1 MQERQDFVAEMAKRH
16 PDVGMHFAALPSVQD
31 VHQFEQKACLPRHV
45 LSLHVP
51 SSRSL
56 ARPQVV
62 LRLRALQKE
71 HDDLVQ
77 ANQERV
83 KAATKSVDIA
93 TEGVASL
100 AENLRLKTVQQR
112 RNETQLADTVRQLAE
127 TPGSE
132 RLLAEV
138 RFACLLPRLPGPDS
152 PHHCARPK

>member
-1 MQERQDFVAEMAKRH
+1 M
-16 PDVGMHFAALPSVQD
+16 
-31 VHQFEQKACLPRHV
+31 
-45 LSLHVP
+45 
-51 SSRSL
+51 
-56 ARPQVV
+56 
-62 LRLRALQKE
+62 
-71 HDDLVQ
+71 Q

-132 RLLAEV
+132 RLLAEARV
-138 RFACLLPRLPGPDS
+138 ACLCR
-152 PHHCARPK
+152 

>member
-1 MQERQDFVAEMAKRH
+1 MCTSSSKRRACQY
-16 PDVGMHFAALPSVQD
+16 PVPPRSALT
-31 VHQFEQKACLPRHV
+31 
-45 LSLHVP
+45 
-51 SSRSL
+51 L

-77 ANQERV
+77 ANQERI

-132 RLLAEV
+132 RLLAEARV
-138 RFACLLPRLPGPDS
+138 ACLCR
-152 PHHCARPK
+152 